1 MNLDK
6 STDIVRLTPEGKEK
20 RQDTVVREIPL
31 TIFVNNNE
39 LVTLQCSPDKL
50 EYLAIGFLLSG
61 GFIKGETRIKHIDL
75 NKRGWYVRIS
85 LEGDLSIL
93 EDRSFKR
100 IITSG
105 CAGAVTFYRDADIQD
120 FIPIK
125 SRIRYPHEK
134 IFNLMKKMHQ
144 RSLTFKNTGGVHCC
158 ALSNLEDIE
167 IFAEDIGRHNAVD
180 KVLGECFLRKIPTQ
194 DKIILTSGRVSLEIL
209 IKMVKGKVPVVVSH
223 SAPTDLA
230 IDLAKKM
237 NVTLIGFVR
246 GHRMNIYTHDYRI
259 T

>member
-39 LVTLQCSPDKL
+39 LVTLQSSPDKL

-85 LEGDLSIL
+85 LE
-93 EDRSFKR
+93 
-100 IITSG
+100 
-105 CAGAVTFYRDADIQD
+105 
-120 FIPIK
+120 
-125 SRIRYPHEK
+125 
-134 IFNLMKKMHQ
+134 
-144 RSLTFKNTGGVHCC
+144 
-158 ALSNLEDIE
+158 
-167 IFAEDIGRHNAVD
+167 
-180 KVLGECFLRKIPTQ
+180 
-194 DKIILTSGRVSLEIL
+194 IL

-230 IDLAKKM
+230 IDLAEKM

-259 T
+259 I